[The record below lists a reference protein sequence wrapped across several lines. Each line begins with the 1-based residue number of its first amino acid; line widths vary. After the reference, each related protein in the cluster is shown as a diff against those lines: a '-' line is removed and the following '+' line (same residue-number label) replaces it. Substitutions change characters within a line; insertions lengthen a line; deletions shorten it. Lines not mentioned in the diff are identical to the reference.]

1 MYEFEGQQ
9 FATLGAF
16 QRAFPAYARH
26 AQRLKE
32 GVTTILEMEKRI
44 AAANAVA
51 RAKSLA
57 GSRSAPSYTFSP
69 KAFPRRRVRG

>member
-16 QRAFPAYARH
+16 RRAFPAYARH
-26 AQRLKE
+26 SQRLKD

-57 GSRSAPSYTFSP
+57 GSRSTPAYTFSR
-69 KAFPRRRVRG
+69 KAFPRRRGHG